1 MCPKNNRRQQLR
13 LVDWSATF
21 QFMTSGDTMDNF
33 AQLKVTIAA
42 RNTTRASQFLEC
54 LRII

>member
-1 MCPKNNRRQQLR
+1 
-13 LVDWSATF
+13 
-21 QFMTSGDTMDNF
+21 MDNF